1 MTTGLL
7 IISHETIG
15 AALADTASLMLEMC
29 PMALELL
36 PVSPGCTPESLYD
49 KAMAAVRRLDR
60 GTGVLV
66 LTDMYGSTP
75 SNVAN
80 RLASE
85 SNVKVVAGLNLPM
98 LVRVFNYP
106 ELSLSELAAKAV
118 SGGRDGIFI
127 CDMDDMCLIER

>member
-36 PVSPGCTPESLYD
+36 PVSPGSTPESLYD
-49 KAMAAVRRLDR
+49 RAMAALRRLDR
-60 GTGVLV
+60 GAGVLV

-80 RLASE
+80 RLAGE
-85 SNVKVVAGLNLPM
+85 PNVMVVAGLNLPM

-106 ELSLSELAAKAV
+106 ALSLRELANKAV
-118 SGGRDGIFI
+118 SGGRDGIFM

>member
-7 IISHETIG
+7 IITHENIG
-15 AALADTASLMLEMC
+15 TALVDTASLMLEMC

-36 PVSPGCTPESLYD
+36 PVTPGCRPEPLYE
-49 KAMAAVRRLDR
+49 KARAAVRRLDR
-60 GTGVLV
+60 GSGVLV

-80 RLASE
+80 RLASDAD
-85 SNVKVVAGLNLPM
+85 VMVVAGLNLPM

-106 ELSLSELAAKAV
+106 GLSLEELAHKAV
-118 SGGRDGIFI
+118 SGGRDGIFV
-127 CDMDDMCLIER
+127 CERDAT

>member
-7 IISHETIG
+7 IISHENIG

-36 PVSPGCTPESLYD
+36 PVLPGCTPESLYD
-49 KAMAAVRRLDR
+49 RALAAVRRLDR
-60 GTGVLV
+60 GGGVLV

-80 RLASE
+80 RLARE
-85 SNVKVVAGLNLPM
+85 SNVMVVAGLNLPM

-106 ELSLSELAAKAV
+106 GLSLPELAHKAV

-127 CDMDDMCLIER
+127 CEQNVK

>member
-15 AALADTASLMLEMC
+15 VALTDTASLMLEMC

-36 PVSPGCTPESLYD
+36 PVSPGCTPESLYER
-49 KAMAAVRRLDR
+49 AIAAVRRLDR
-60 GTGVLV
+60 GAGVLV

-85 SNVKVVAGLNLPM
+85 SNVMVVAGLNLPM
-98 LVRVFNYP
+98 LIRVFNYP
-106 ELSLSELAAKAV
+106 DLPLLELAHKAV

-127 CDMDDMCLIER
+127 CEMDGV

>member
-15 AALADTASLMLEMC
+15 AALVDTASVMLEMC

-36 PVSPGCTPESLYD
+36 PVTPGCTTEPLYH

-60 GTGVLV
+60 GSGVLV

-80 RLASE
+80 LLAKE
-85 SNVKVVAGLNLPM
+85 ANVMVVAGLNLPM
-98 LVRVFNYP
+98 LIRVFNYP
-106 ELSLSELAAKAV
+106 DLALAELAQKAM

-127 CDMDDMCLIER
+127 CERDVMC